1 MLRKTK
7 QESLKQTDKDESIK
21 DETSDAARSIKQNE
35 KEWLSGSQV
44 KKDQSESKCWAK
56 QGNSKEMEGR
66 RQVNNVQSDSITK
79 H

>member
-35 KEWLSGSQV
+35 KE
-44 KKDQSESKCWAK
+44 
-56 QGNSKEMEGR
+56 
-66 RQVNNVQSDSITK
+66 
-79 H
+79 